1 MKRKLSNSTFPDGAR
16 ARREIFSTEGSHLW
30 TSDNVPSEV
39 LEEAALAVKDDLKTQ
54 KIKLYGKEIPIPR
67 RAGFYGPAVG
77 YRYSGSTLYPP
88 ADVPEAM
95 ASLLAWAR
103 EAFPPPDGHAVG
115 ILVNR
120 YESGSDY
127 ISFHAD
133 DEKNLDGDFVATVS
147 TGADRSFVVKEK
159 ATKKTVAKLS
169 TARHP
174 MIVME
179 GPSFQKE
186 YIHGVPKKATSGP
199 RTSFSIRWHK
209 I

>member
-1 MKRKLSNSTFPDGAR
+1 MKRKSDSTFPAGAR
-16 ARREIFSTEGSHLW
+16 ARIEILNTEGSCLW
-30 TSDNVPSEV
+30 TSGYVPNKILV
-39 LEEAALAVKDDLKTQ
+39 EAADAVKD
-54 KIKLYGKEIPIPR
+54 
-67 RAGFYGPAVG
+67 
-77 YRYSGSTLYPP
+77 LYPP
-88 ADVPEAM
+88 EDVPEAM
-95 ASLLAWAR
+95 ASLLAWAG
-103 EAFPPPDGHAVG
+103 EAFPPPDGHEVG

-127 ISFHAD
+127 ISFHSD
-133 DEKNLDGDFVATVS
+133 DEGGLDGNFVATLS

-186 YIHGVPKKATSGP
+186 YIHGVPKKATIGP